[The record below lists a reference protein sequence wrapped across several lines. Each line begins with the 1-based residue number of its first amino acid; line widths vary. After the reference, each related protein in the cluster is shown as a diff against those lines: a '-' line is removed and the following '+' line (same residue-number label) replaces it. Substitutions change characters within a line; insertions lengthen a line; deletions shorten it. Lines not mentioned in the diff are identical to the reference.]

1 LFLKAKFLTCALQ
14 CDSKMIASQKIVTAT
29 NFTFNFNFKHL
40 LFGVLL
46 FVGLY
51 FLSQYVVINQSIS
64 TSVSYSYEEVAA
76 LAEEIYSSGEI
87 SDAVNNLPLE
97 ASILAK
103 LISEL
108 ERILQ
113 KTTDYPGC
121 ELYYLRAKATSIYP
135 VLGYG
140 NQILGA
146 VKLNKG
152 EVWKVGQT
160 CNGEKERYS
169 SNTYYKNTSFSLT
182 IDELEYVIVT
192 EGSYKQILIM
202 EKLMIYTY
210 PFWSGHL
217 ELPKPPGCKI
227 YR

>member
-1 LFLKAKFLTCALQ
+1 MSEKTIAL
-14 CDSKMIASQKIVTAT
+14 D

-40 LFGVLL
+40 LFVVLL
-46 FVGLY
+46 LAGLY
-51 FLSQYVVINQSIS
+51 FLSQYLTIKQAIS
-64 TSVSYSYEEVAA
+64 NAPTYNYEEVAA
-76 LAEEIYSSGEI
+76 LAEEIYTSGEV

-97 ASILAK
+97 ASVLAK

-121 ELYYLRAKATSIYP
+121 ELYYLRAKTNSIYP
-135 VLGYG
+135 ILGYG

-146 VKLNKG
+146 VDLKIG

-160 CNGEKERYS
+160 CKGENERYPS
-169 SNTYYKNTSFSLT
+169 SVYYKNSSFSLT
-182 IDELEYVIVT
+182 IDELEYIIIA
-192 EGSYKQILIM
+192 EGTYKQILIM

-210 PFWSGHL
+210 PFWSGHP
-217 ELPKPPGCKI
+217 ELLKPPGCKI